1 MAHKGSFLSEEK
13 IKISGQAGPAKGA
26 ARKAAVD
33 HAALVVACARGDEDA
48 LKALMEAEG
57 GAMLGVALRML
68 RRRDL
73 AEDAVQDS
81 LVQIWRKAH
90 QFDQA
95 RGSANGWIYT
105 ILRNRCI
112 SKLRHE
118 SWEIATEGD
127 ALERR
132 LDQEII
138 DEAYERLDTRSDL
151 RRCLAALDPAKR
163 SAVLLSYVLG
173 YSHGEISGRMQS
185 PLGSVKAWIRRGL
198 AQLRECLS

>member
-1 MAHKGSFLSEEK
+1 
-13 IKISGQAGPAKGA
+13 
-26 ARKAAVD
+26 
-33 HAALVVACARGDEDA
+33 
-48 LKALMEAEG
+48 MESEG

-68 RRRDL
+68 GRRDL

-90 QFDQA
+90 QFDQS
-95 RGSANGWIYT
+95 RGAASGWIYT
-105 ILRNRCI
+105 ILRNRCLT
-112 SKLRHE
+112 KLRHE
-118 SWEIATEGD
+118 RWEIATEGD

-132 LDQEII
+132 QDQEII
-138 DEAYERLDTRSDL
+138 DDAYARLDSASDL

-185 PLGSVKAWIRRGL
+185 PLGSVKAWVRRGL